1 MNKIILIGLFSVG
14 LTAAAFATT
23 PSNNSDSVDSA
34 QQVKD
39 IQVSSTPTTNG
50 GVYDT
55 EALMCMEAAPETE
68 ASANEVRCWKCGSG
82 SSDGCSGGDK
92 HCYGERSDCQKK
104 GCKITGST
112 STCSSSKKTC

>member
-1 MNKIILIGLFSVG
+1 MNKSILIGLFSVG

-23 PSNNSDSVDSA
+23 PTTDSDSVDSA

-39 IQVSSTPTTNG
+39 TQVSSIPKTNG

-55 EALMCMEAAPETE
+55 KALMCIEAAPETE
-68 ASANEVRCWKCGSG
+68 ASASEVRCWKCGDG

-92 HCYGERSDCQKK
+92 NCYGERSDCQKK